1 MNLSEKNT
9 IVGNL
14 ISAAELEEIIRRVQS
29 GETTLESE
37 AAANIDAATA

>member
-1 MNLSEKNT
+1 MNEDKTT

-14 ISAAELEEIIRRVQS
+14 ISSAELAEIIRRVQS

-37 AAANIDAATA
+37 AAANLEVEE